1 LALAHRSSLQDD
13 AVGSLAEPVEHG
25 VGKRGVGHRRV
36 PFVDRQLAGDEG
48 RAQPRAVL
56 YDLQEV
62 PTGFDR
68 GRGE

>member
-1 LALAHRSSLQDD
+1 
-13 AVGSLAEPVEHG
+13 
-25 VGKRGVGHRRV
+25 V